1 MMIESSKPKK
11 QRLYR
16 FRAPLHMRQHFL
28 HAHVSKELKEKLN
41 LKKRSILISKG
52 DSVKVVKGGNKG
64 KEGKVTGVNLRR
76 GLVYIDSIK
85 RKNAK
90 GKESDIPVHVSNVYI
105 TDLNLS
111 DKVRASK
118 VKSFQA

>member
-1 MMIESSKPKK
+1 MIESSKPKK